1 MSLFE
6 SVRDSLYNLDMS
18 IHKTPLKDTL
28 IDDFIHELHSYFIN
42 PAKLER
48 INSLPKDSI
57 LQLEKKSDHYIRCV
71 GPSVDNPNLHSSYN
85 VPLSLISPDASISD
99 FVKLN
104 DKGIYEA
111 VQNN

>member
-28 IDDFIHELHSYFIN
+28 VDDFIHELRSYFIN
-42 PAKLER
+42 QAELER
-48 INSLPKDSI
+48 INSLPKDTI
-57 LQLEKKSDHYIRCV
+57 LQLEEKSDNYIRCV
-71 GPSVDNPNLHSSYN
+71 GPSIDNPNLHSSYN
-85 VPLSLISPDASISD
+85 VPLSLISPDANISD

-104 DKGIYEA
+104 DNGVYEV